1 MGQCPADP
9 EEHRALGSD
18 PPVEEVPYP
27 GGQQADSPY
36 RSRRRRGCGTVGRR
50 SRSRQGALGRRR
62 RPAHT
67 RPLRCPRAAARPA
80 LPRRRHITG
89 TRGTRAAGAEGRPAG
104 PAWAAGTEHSAL
116 SGARCRPQPGG
127 DAGGPADSRE
137 TSSKLPRKV
146 WDRPEVQPP
155 GRVAPAA
162 HISLLPSGH
171 TLLDPHAPADHPP
184 GRDPTWTDP
193 RRPLGTGP
201 SLPGEGNGSPG
212 ARSGHPPQKQ
222 PLAINKAAGHLP
234 SRLMLEARRAFID
247 PLWAG
252 AVVP

>member
-67 RPLRCPRAAARPA
+67 APEMPQSRRSPRSAPPPAHHRHTGNTGRGCRGTPGGARLGSRDRALRVVRGEVPPAARTGRWGSRRLPGNLLEVAPRSLGPPGGAAAGQSRPLSPHLPPA
-80 LPRRRHITG
+80 T
-89 TRGTRAAGAEGRPAG
+89 
-104 PAWAAGTEHSAL
+104 W
-116 SGARCRPQPGG
+116 
-127 DAGGPADSRE
+127 
-137 TSSKLPRKV
+137 
-146 WDRPEVQPP
+146 
-155 GRVAPAA
+155 
-162 HISLLPSGH
+162 
-171 TLLDPHAPADHPP
+171 PHAPGPPRPGRSPP